1 MKEPVLL
8 IMAAGMGSRYGG
20 LKQID
25 PIDSNKHIIIDY
37 SLYDAYLVGF
47 RSVIFVIKQEAEG
60 DFEEV
65 IGKRIRKYMNVQY
78 AYQCIDDLPEFV
90 EIPEGRT
97 KPWGTAHAVMSAR
110 NILNNRPFCVINA
123 DDYYGRNAFVKMFKF
138 LSESH
143 KDSEHSMVGYRVGNT
158 LTENGFVSRG
168 VCSVDHNNHLT
179 DVVERTH
186 IEKTVDGAE
195 YIEGDIRTAIPT
207 DAVVSMNFWGFQPKI
222 MEQYTEY
229 FGEFLK
235 EALVSNPLK
244 CEYYITLLP
253 NKLITE
259 GKATIEVM
267 ETEDKWYGVTYQEDK
282 ALVMNEIAKMIESG
296 YYPETLCD

>member
-1 MKEPVLL
+1 MREPVLL

-25 PIDSNKHIIIDY
+25 PIDSNKHLIIDY
-37 SLYDAYLVGF
+37 SLYDAHLVGF
-47 RSVIFVIKQEAEG
+47 RSVIFVIKQEMKA

-65 IGKRIRKYMNVQY
+65 IGNRIKKYMKVEY
-78 AYQCIDDLPEFV
+78 SFQCIDDLPESV
-90 EIPEGRT
+90 KLPEGRT

-123 DDYYGRNAFVKMFKF
+123 DDYYGRIAFEKMFEF
-138 LSESH
+138 LSEDR
-143 KDSEHSMVGYRVGNT
+143 KETEHAMVGYRVENT

-168 VCSVDHNNHLT
+168 ICSVDAAHNLT
-179 DVVERTH
+179 NVTERTH
-186 IEKTVDGAE
+186 IEKVEGGAE
-195 YIEGDIRTAIPT
+195 YIEDDVRTPIAKGS
-207 DAVVSMNFWGFQPKI
+207 VVSMNFWGFQPKI

-229 FGEFLK
+229 FEEFLK
-235 EALVSNPLK
+235 EALVTNPLK
-244 CEYYITLLP
+244 CKYYITLLP
-253 NKLITE
+253 NKLITNGE
-259 GKATIEVM
+259 ATINVM

-282 ALVMNEIAKMIESG
+282 EQVMEEIAKMIKSG